1 MKSTDLLFS
10 TEFRTEFAKVHNSG
24 RCDNA
29 RLPIFNFN
37 FNLVFRVGLVPKDVW
52 KDSRLQNFFF

>member
-10 TEFRTEFAKVHNSG
+10 TELRTEFAKVHNSR
-24 RCDNA
+24 RCDNG

-37 FNLVFRVGLVPKDVW
+37 FNFVFRVRVVTKNIW
-52 KDSRLQNFFF
+52 KDSRLQNFFL

>member
-29 RLPIFNFN
+29 RLANFN